1 MICIIA
7 DDNGGHNDD
16 DDHGDDDDQIEEI
29 SGDDVAFVS
38 LISSAATRVWD
49 VFYQQKKDVSVP
61 FLIVDNCNDK
71 HFLNTYHA

>member
-1 MICIIA
+1 MICIIS
-7 DDNGGHNDD
+7 DDNGGHDD
-16 DDHGDDDDQIEEI
+16 SDDYDDQMEEI

-61 FLIVDNCNDK
+61 FLIADNCNDK
-71 HFLNTYHA
+71 HFLNMYYA